1 MAYTTDTFGAS
12 GEYTITYPDKRV
24 FAFSPYKCVVTG
36 TAVAQAVVF
45 TFNGKT
51 LTRYTGSDNKVTI
64 NLTKL
69 FQSFFVGV
77 ETGIVP
83 AVVTSTY
90 ANTASKL
97 IALDKVINVKIDT
110 DPTGINLTFDIMYGA
125 LQQGETEPT
134 EETIYRFGS
143 ALPLTITQNSGS
155 WCDYDTGITLLEA
168 DTYGKDIDL
177 QEAYGDNKFGKYRFV
192 HEVGEDFVVTKE
204 ITVVEMPV
212 CPESYYLRWIDRKT
226 PSYKYYN
233 FLLGRNTKA
242 ASNGATFNYNVL
254 ELSATSGLYKNTL
267 QTLEKISTETITLVE
282 PSADLLQQT
291 HIQTIFDSPK
301 VWLYMGSSEWMEVNT
316 SESSFEKIR
325 NDGKKEIQVNIILP
339 QKYNIRL

>member
-1 MAYTTDTFGAS
+1 MSRTSTFGNNS
-12 GEYTITYPDKRV
+12 VTYPDKRV
-24 FAFSPYKCVVTG
+24 FAFSPYKCIVTG
-36 TAVAQAVVF
+36 TTPQQEVVF
-45 TFNGKT
+45 TFNGKK

-64 NLTKL
+64 SLTRL

-77 ETGIVP
+77 ETGNV
-83 AVVTSTY
+83 ADVVSSTY

-97 IALDKVINVKIDT
+97 IQLDKTINVAIAASSHNM
-110 DPTGINLTFDIMYGA
+110 IFDIMYGA

-134 EETIYRFGS
+134 EETIYRFGT
-143 ALPLTITQNSGS
+143 LPLTITQNSGV
-155 WCDYDTGITLLEA
+155 WCDYLSSGFMLENN
-168 DTYGKDIDL
+168 TFGKDIDL

-192 HEVGEDFVVTKE
+192 HQVGEAFVTTKE

-226 PSYKYYN
+226 SSYKYYN
-233 FLLGRNTKA
+233 FLLGKNNKA
-242 ASNGATFNYNVL
+242 TANGATFNYNVL
-254 ELSATSGLYKNTL
+254 ELDSVDGLYKNSL

>member
-1 MAYTTDTFGAS
+1 MSRTSTFGS
-12 GEYTITYPDKRV
+12 NSVTYPDNRV
-24 FAFSPYKCVVTG
+24 FAFSPYKCIVTG
-36 TAVAQAVVF
+36 TSPQQAVVF

-64 NLTKL
+64 SLTKL

-77 ETGIVP
+77 ETG
-83 AVVTSTY
+83 VVSPRITGKY

-97 IALDKVINVKIDT
+97 IQRNKTINVAI
-110 DPTGINLTFDIMYGA
+110 GASNFNMTFDILYGA

-134 EETIYRFGS
+134 EETIYRFGD
-143 ALPLTITQNSGS
+143 LPLTITQNGGS
-155 WCDYDTGITLLEA
+155 WCAYDWGNVMLEENGF
-168 DTYGKDIDL
+168 GKEIDIQKAYTDNKLGKYFFVSWIGSYVIHRMIEVIDL
-177 QEAYGDNKFGKYRFV
+177 
-192 HEVGEDFVVTKE
+192 
-204 ITVVEMPV
+204 PV

-226 PSYKYYN
+226 SSYKYYN
-233 FLLGRNTKA
+233 FLLGRNTKS

-254 ELSATSGLYKNTL
+254 ELSATNGLYKNSL
-267 QTLEKISTETITLVE
+267 QTLEKISTETITVVE
-282 PSADLLQQT
+282 PSADILQQT
-291 HIQTIFDSPK
+291 HIQSIFDSPK
-301 VWLYMGSSEWMEVNT
+301 VWLYMCSDEWMEVNT

>member
-1 MAYTTDTFGAS
+1 MRGLESFGTNS
-12 GEYTITYPDKRV
+12 VTYPDERV

-36 TAVAQAVVF
+36 TAPQQAVVF

-77 ETGIVP
+77 ETGNVL
-83 AVVTSTY
+83 AHGVGAY

-97 IALDKVINVKIDT
+97 IQLDKTINVAI
-110 DPTGINLTFDIMYGA
+110 GASSHNMVFDIMYGA

-134 EETIYRFGS
+134 TETIYRFGT
-143 ALPLTITQNSGS
+143 LPLTITQNSGV
-155 WCDYDTGITLLEA
+155 WCDYGSTGTMLENN
-168 DTYGKDIDL
+168 TFGKDIDI
-177 QEAYGDNKFGKYRFV
+177 QAAYSDEKYGNYRFV
-192 HEVGEDFVVTKE
+192 HWSDPDFVVTRE
-204 ITVVEMPV
+204 ITVIDKPV

-226 PSYKYYN
+226 NSYKYYN
-233 FLLGRNTKA
+233 FLLGKNNKA
-242 ASNGATFNYNVL
+242 AANGATFNHNVL
-254 ELSATSGLYKNTL
+254 ELDAVNGLYKNSL
-267 QTLEKISTETITLVE
+267 QTLEKLSGETITVVE

-291 HIQTIFDSPK
+291 HIISIFDSPK
-301 VWLYMGSSEWMEVNT
+301 VWLYMGSLEWMEVNT
-316 SESSFEKIR
+316 SESTFEVER
-325 NDGKKEIQVNIILP
+325 NPGKKEIQVNIILP

>member
-1 MAYTTDTFGAS
+1 MSRTSSFGANS
-12 GEYTITYPDKRV
+12 VTYPDERV

-36 TAVAQAVVF
+36 TAVSQAVVF

-64 NLTKL
+64 SLQKL
-69 FQSFFVGV
+69 FQSFFYNV
-77 ETGIVP
+77 ETGIVLD
-83 AVVTSTY
+83 AVSGYY
-90 ANTASKL
+90 ANTVSKL
-97 IALDKVINVKIDT
+97 VQTNKIINVAI
-110 DPTGINLTFDIMYGA
+110 GASNFNMTFDILYGA

-134 EETIYRFGS
+134 EETIYRFGT
-143 ALPLTITQNSGS
+143 LPLTITQNIGAFSYWGGGMLEL
-155 WCDYDTGITLLEA
+155 DTF
-168 DTYGKDIDL
+168 GKDIDV
-177 QEAYGDNKFGKYRFV
+177 QAAYADEKPGPYLYV
-192 HEVGEDFVVTKE
+192 HVVGEDIVE
-204 ITVVEMPV
+204 IRRINVVEKPI
-212 CPESYYLRWIDRKT
+212 CQESYYLRWIDRKT
-226 PSYKYYN
+226 SSYKYYN

-267 QTLEKISTETITLVE
+267 QTLEKISTETITVVE

-301 VWLYMGSSEWMEVNT
+301 VWLYMGNSEWMEVNT

>member
-1 MAYTTDTFGAS
+1 MSRIINLGS
-12 GEYTITYPDKRV
+12 GSTIVYPYMRV

-36 TAVAQAVVF
+36 TSIAQKVTF

-51 LTRYTGSDNKVTI
+51 LIRYTGADSKVTI

-90 ANTASKL
+90 ANTASNLVKANKE
-97 IALDKVINVKIDT
+97 IVVIIDGVT
-110 DPTGINLTFDIMYGA
+110 SGVSLYFDILYGA

-134 EETIYRFGS
+134 EETIYRFGT
-143 ALPLTITQNSGS
+143 LPLTITQNIGT
-155 WCDYDTGITLLEA
+155 WCDYASTGIMLENN
-168 DTYGKDIDL
+168 TFGKDIDL
-177 QEAYGDNKFGKYRFV
+177 QEAYGDNKFGNYRFV
-192 HEVGEDFVVTKE
+192 HGTNPDFVVTRE
-204 ITVVEMPV
+204 IAVIDKPV

-226 PSYKYYN
+226 SSYKYYN
-233 FLLGRNTKA
+233 FLLGKNNKSTA
-242 ASNGATFNYNVL
+242 NGATFNYNVL
-254 ELSATSGLYKNTL
+254 ELDSVDGLYKNSL

-282 PSADLLQQT
+282 PSADLLQQS
-291 HIQTIFDSPK
+291 HIISIFDSPK
-301 VWLYMGSSEWMEVNT
+301 VWLYMGSNKWMEVNT
-316 SESSFEKIR
+316 SESTFEVER
-325 NDGKKEIQVNIILP
+325 NPGKKEIQVNIILP

>member
-1 MAYTTDTFGAS
+1 MSRTSAFGS
-12 GEYTITYPDKRV
+12 NSVTYPDNRV
-24 FAFSPYKCVVTG
+24 FAFSPYKCIVTG
-36 TAVAQAVVF
+36 TAPQQAVVF

-64 NLTKL
+64 SLTRL

-77 ETGIVP
+77 EIGIVDMTIVEGGYGN
-83 AVVTSTY
+83 A
-90 ANTASKL
+90 ASKL

-110 DPTGINLTFDIMYGA
+110 DPTGYNMTFDILYGA
-125 LQQGETEPT
+125 LQQGEAEES
-134 EETIYRFGS
+134 EETIYFFKKS
-143 ALPLTITQNSGS
+143 DNSLLP
-155 WCDYDTGITLLEA
+155 ITLTHFIGGSIGTDVILSSYL
-168 DTYGKDIDL
+168 TNNPSVRHYGFLLGGTLI
-177 QEAYGDNKFGKYRFV
+177 YKYNL
-192 HEVGEDFVVTKE
+192 
-204 ITVVEMPV
+204 IEMPV

-226 PSYKYYN
+226 SSYKYYN
-233 FLLGRNTKA
+233 FLLGKNNKA
-242 ASNGATFNYNVL
+242 TANGATFNYNVL
-254 ELSATSGLYKNTL
+254 ELDSVDGLYKNSL

-301 VWLYMGSSEWMEVNT
+301 VWLYMGSDEWMEVNT

>member
-1 MAYTTDTFGAS
+1 MSRTSTFGS
-12 GEYTITYPDKRV
+12 NTVTYPDKRV

-36 TAVAQAVVF
+36 TAPQQAVVF

-64 NLTKL
+64 NLTRL

-77 ETGIVP
+77 EIGIVDMTIFEGNSN
-83 AVVTSTY
+83 A
-90 ANTASKL
+90 ASKL
-97 IALDKVINVKIDT
+97 IQLDKTINVAI
-110 DPTGINLTFDIMYGA
+110 GASSHNMVFDILYGA
-125 LQQGETEPT
+125 LQQGEAEES
-134 EETIYRFGS
+134 EETIYFFKNS
-143 ALPLTITQNSGS
+143 DNSLLP
-155 WCDYDTGITLLEA
+155 ITLTHFIGNSIGTDMILSSYL
-168 DTYGKDIDL
+168 TNNPSVRQYGFLLGETLI
-177 QEAYGDNKFGKYRFV
+177 YKYNL
-192 HEVGEDFVVTKE
+192 
-204 ITVVEMPV
+204 IEMPV

-226 PSYKYYN
+226 SSYKYYN
-233 FLLGRNTKA
+233 FLLGKNNKSTA
-242 ASNGATFNYNVL
+242 NGATFNYNVL
-254 ELSATSGLYKNTL
+254 ELDSVDGLYKNSL

-282 PSADLLQQT
+282 PSADLLQQK

-301 VWLYMGSSEWMEVNT
+301 VWLYMGSDEWMEVNT

>member
-1 MAYTTDTFGAS
+1 MSRTSTFGS
-12 GEYTITYPDKRV
+12 NTVTYPDKRV

-36 TAVAQAVVF
+36 TARQQEVVF

-51 LTRYTGSDNKVTI
+51 LKRYTGSDNKVTI
-64 NLTKL
+64 NLTRL

-77 ETGIVP
+77 EIGIVDM
-83 AVVTSTY
+83 TIFEGN
-90 ANTASKL
+90 ANAASKL
-97 IALDKVINVKIDT
+97 IQLNKTIEVAIGASSHNM
-110 DPTGINLTFDIMYGA
+110 TFDILYGA
-125 LQQGETEPT
+125 LQQGEAEES
-134 EETIYRFGS
+134 EETIYFFKNS
-143 ALPLTITQNSGS
+143 DNSLLP
-155 WCDYDTGITLLEA
+155 ITLTHFIGNSIGTDMILSSYL
-168 DTYGKDIDL
+168 TNNPSVRQYGFLLGETLI
-177 QEAYGDNKFGKYRFV
+177 FKYNL
-192 HEVGEDFVVTKE
+192 
-204 ITVVEMPV
+204 IEMPV

-226 PSYKYYN
+226 SSYKYYN
-233 FLLGRNTKA
+233 FLLGKNNKA
-242 ASNGATFNYNVL
+242 TANGATFNYNVL
-254 ELSATSGLYKNTL
+254 ELDSVDGLYKNSL

-301 VWLYMGSSEWMEVNT
+301 VWLYMGSDEWMEVNT

>member
-1 MAYTTDTFGAS
+1 MSRTSAFGS
-12 GEYTITYPDKRV
+12 NSVTYPDKRV
-24 FAFSPYKCVVTG
+24 FAFSPYKCIVTG
-36 TAVAQAVVF
+36 TARQQEVVF

-51 LTRYTGSDNKVTI
+51 LKRYTGSDNKVTI
-64 NLTKL
+64 NLTRL

-77 ETGIVP
+77 ETG
-83 AVVTSTY
+83 VVSPRVTGYY

-97 IALDKVINVKIDT
+97 IQRDKTINVAI
-110 DPTGINLTFDIMYGA
+110 GGNGLMMSFDIMYGA

-134 EETIYRFGS
+134 TENIYRFGT
-143 ALPLTITQNSGS
+143 LPLTVTQNIGERIQ
-155 WCDYDTGITLLEA
+155 YGINTLENV
-168 DTYGKDIDL
+168 TFGKDIDI
-177 QEAYGDNKFGKYRFV
+177 QQAYADNKKTPYLFTSGVNPIIINKTINV
-192 HEVGEDFVVTKE
+192 IDK
-204 ITVVEMPV
+204 PV

-226 PSYKYYN
+226 SSYKYYN
-233 FLLGRNTKA
+233 FLLGKNNKA
-242 ASNGATFNYNVL
+242 TANGATFNYNVL
-254 ELSATSGLYKNTL
+254 ELDSVDGLYKNSL

-282 PSADLLQQT
+282 PSADLLQQE

-301 VWLYMGSSEWMEVNT
+301 VWLYMGSDEWMEVNT

>member
-1 MAYTTDTFGAS
+1 MSRTSAFGS
-12 GEYTITYPDKRV
+12 NSVTYPDKRV

-36 TAVAQAVVF
+36 TAPQQSVVF

-97 IALDKVINVKIDT
+97 IALDKTINVAI
-110 DPTGINLTFDIMYGA
+110 GANNHNMVFDIMYGA

-134 EETIYRFGS
+134 EETIYRFGT
-143 ALPLTITQNSGS
+143 LPLTITQNSGV
-155 WCDYDTGITLLEA
+155 WCDYASAGFMLENN
-168 DTYGKDIDL
+168 TFGKDIDI
-177 QEAYGDNKFGKYRFV
+177 QEAYSDEKYGNYRFV
-192 HEVGEDFVVTKE
+192 HVIDPDIVVTKE
-204 ITVVEMPV
+204 ITVIDKPV

-226 PSYKYYN
+226 SSYKYYN
-233 FLLGRNTKA
+233 FLLGKNNKSTA
-242 ASNGATFNYNVL
+242 NGATFNYNVL
-254 ELSATSGLYKNTL
+254 ELDSVDGLYKNSL
-267 QTLEKISTETITLVE
+267 QTLEKISTETITVVE
-282 PSADLLQQT
+282 PSADILQQT
-291 HIQTIFDSPK
+291 HIQSIFDSPK
-301 VWLYMGSSEWMEVNT
+301 VWLYMGNSEWMEVNT

-325 NDGKKEIQVNIILP
+325 NDGKKEIQINIILP

>member
-1 MAYTTDTFGAS
+1 MSRTSSFGANS
-12 GEYTITYPDKRV
+12 VTYPDERV

-69 FQSFFVGV
+69 FQSYFVGV
-77 ETGIVP
+77 ETGDVA
-83 AVVTSTY
+83 AVVSSTY

-97 IALDKVINVKIDT
+97 IQLDKTINVAI
-110 DPTGINLTFDIMYGA
+110 GASSHNMVFDILYGA

-134 EETIYRFGS
+134 TETIYRFGT
-143 ALPLTITQNSGS
+143 LPLTITQNNGV
-155 WCDYDTGITLLEA
+155 WCDYGSTGNMLENN
-168 DTYGKDIDL
+168 TFGKDIDI
-177 QEAYGDNKFGKYRFV
+177 QEAYSDEKYGKYRFV
-192 HEVGEDFVVTKE
+192 HGTNPDFVVTRE
-204 ITVVEMPV
+204 ITVVDMAV

-226 PSYKYYN
+226 SSYKYYN

-254 ELSATSGLYKNTL
+254 ELSATNGLYKNTL
-267 QTLEKISTETITLVE
+267 QTLEKISTETITVVE

-291 HIQTIFDSPK
+291 HIQSIFDSPK
-301 VWLYMGSSEWMEVNT
+301 VWLYMGNSEWMEVNT

>member
-1 MAYTTDTFGAS
+1 MSRTSAFGS
-12 GEYTITYPDKRV
+12 NLVTYPDKRV
-24 FAFSPYKCVVTG
+24 FAFSPYKCIVTG
-36 TAVAQAVVF
+36 TARQQAVVF

-51 LTRYTGSDNKVTI
+51 LKRYTGSDNKVTI
-64 NLTKL
+64 SLTRL

-77 ETGIVP
+77 ETG
-83 AVVTSTY
+83 VVSPRVTGKY

-97 IALDKVINVKIDT
+97 IQRHKKINVAI
-110 DPTGINLTFDIMYGA
+110 GANSLNMSFDIMYGA

-155 WCDYDTGITLLEA
+155 WCDYDRRRTILEEF
-168 DTYGKDIDL
+168 TYGKDIDL
-177 QEAYGDNKFGKYRFV
+177 QEAYGDNKFGKYCFA
-192 HEVGEDFVVTKE
+192 HKVGEDFVTTKK

-226 PSYKYYN
+226 SSYKYYN
-233 FLLGRNTKA
+233 FLLGKNNKA
-242 ASNGATFNYNVL
+242 TANGATFNYNVL
-254 ELSATSGLYKNTL
+254 ELDSVDGLYKNSL

>member
-1 MAYTTDTFGAS
+1 MSRTNTFGATN
-12 GEYTITYPDKRV
+12 EYSVTYPDERV

-36 TAVAQAVVF
+36 TAVSQAVVF

-51 LTRYTGSDNKVTI
+51 LTRYTGSDKKVTI
-64 NLTKL
+64 SLTKL

-77 ETGIVP
+77 EIGIVDMTIIESYKN
-83 AVVTSTY
+83 A
-90 ANTASKL
+90 ASKL
-97 IALDKVINVKIDT
+97 IALNKIINVAIGVD
-110 DPTGINLTFDIMYGA
+110 DFDMTFDILFGA
-125 LQQGETEPT
+125 LQQGEAEES
-134 EETIYRFGS
+134 EETIYFFKNS
-143 ALPLTITQNSGS
+143 DNSLLP
-155 WCDYDTGITLLEA
+155 ITLTTFIGNSIGTDVILSSYLTDNPSVRQYGFLLGETLIF
-168 DTYGKDIDL
+168 TYNLI
-177 QEAYGDNKFGKYRFV
+177 
-192 HEVGEDFVVTKE
+192 
-204 ITVVEMPV
+204 EMSV

-226 PSYKYYN
+226 SSYKYYN

-254 ELSATSGLYKNTL
+254 ELSATSGLYKNTM
-267 QTLEKISTETITLVE
+267 QTIEKISTETITVVE

-301 VWLYMGSSEWMEVNT
+301 VWLYMGNSEWMEVNT

>member
-1 MAYTTDTFGAS
+1 MSRTSAFGS
-12 GEYTITYPDKRV
+12 NLVTYPDKRV
-24 FAFSPYKCVVTG
+24 FAFSPYKCIVTG
-36 TAVAQAVVF
+36 TARQQAVVF

-51 LTRYTGSDNKVTI
+51 LKRYTGSDNKVTI
-64 NLTKL
+64 SLTRL

-77 ETGIVP
+77 ETG
-83 AVVTSTY
+83 VVSPRVTGKY

-97 IALDKVINVKIDT
+97 IQRNKTINVAI
-110 DPTGINLTFDIMYGA
+110 GASSHNMIFDIMYGA

-155 WCDYDTGITLLEA
+155 WCDYDRGRKILEEF
-168 DTYGKDIDL
+168 TYGKDIDL
-177 QEAYGDNKFGKYRFV
+177 QAAYGDNKFGKYRFV
-192 HEVGEDFVVTKE
+192 HQVGGAFVTTKE

-226 PSYKYYN
+226 SSYKYYN
-233 FLLGRNTKA
+233 FLLGKNNKA
-242 ASNGATFNYNVL
+242 TANGATFNYNVL
-254 ELSATSGLYKNTL
+254 ELDSVDGLYKNSL

>member
-1 MAYTTDTFGAS
+1 MSRTSAFGS
-12 GEYTITYPDKRV
+12 NSVTYPDKRV

-36 TAVAQAVVF
+36 TAPQQSVVF

-64 NLTKL
+64 SLTRL

-77 ETGIVP
+77 ETGNV
-83 AVVTSTY
+83 ADVVSSTY
-90 ANTASKL
+90 ANAASKL
-97 IALDKVINVKIDT
+97 IQLDKTINVAI
-110 DPTGINLTFDIMYGA
+110 GANSHNMIFDIMYGA
-125 LQQGETEPT
+125 LQQGETEPA

-155 WCDYDTGITLLEA
+155 WCDYDTGNTLLEA

-192 HEVGEDFVVTKE
+192 HEVGEAFVITKE
-204 ITVVEMPV
+204 ITVIEMPV

-226 PSYKYYN
+226 SSYKYYN

>member
-1 MAYTTDTFGAS
+1 MSRTSTFGS
-12 GEYTITYPDKRV
+12 NTVTYPDKRV
-24 FAFSPYKCVVTG
+24 FAFSPYKCIVTG
-36 TAVAQAVVF
+36 TARQQEVVF
-45 TFNGKT
+45 TFNGKK

-64 NLTKL
+64 SLTRL

-77 ETGIVP
+77 ETG
-83 AVVTSTY
+83 VVSPRVTGYY

-97 IALDKVINVKIDT
+97 IQRNKTINVAI
-110 DPTGINLTFDIMYGA
+110 GANRLIMSFDIMYGA

-155 WCDYDTGITLLEA
+155 WCECDYESTGIMLENN
-168 DTYGKDIDL
+168 TFGKDIDL
-177 QEAYGDNKFGKYRFV
+177 QETYGYNIGKYRFV
-192 HEVGEDFVVTKE
+192 HQVGEAFVTTKE
-204 ITVVEMPV
+204 ITVIDKPV

-226 PSYKYYN
+226 SSYKYYN
-233 FLLGRNTKA
+233 FLLGKNNKSTA
-242 ASNGATFNYNVL
+242 NGATFNYNVL
-254 ELSATSGLYKNTL
+254 ELDSVDGLYKNSL

-282 PSADLLQQT
+282 PSADLLQQE
-291 HIQTIFDSPK
+291 HIISIFDSPK
-301 VWLYMGSSEWMEVNT
+301 VWLYMGSDEWMEVNT

>member
-1 MAYTTDTFGAS
+1 MSRTSTFGS
-12 GEYTITYPDKRV
+12 NSVTYPDNRV
-24 FAFSPYKCVVTG
+24 FAFSPYKCIVTG
-36 TAVAQAVVF
+36 TAPQQAVVF

-64 NLTKL
+64 SLTRL

-77 ETGIVP
+77 ETG
-83 AVVTSTY
+83 VVSPRVTGKY

-97 IALDKVINVKIDT
+97 IQRDKKINVAI
-110 DPTGINLTFDIMYGA
+110 GANNHNMSFDIMYGA

-155 WCDYDTGITLLEA
+155 WCDYESTGFILENN
-168 DTYGKDIDL
+168 TFGKDIDL

-192 HEVGEDFVVTKE
+192 HQVGEAYVVIKE

-226 PSYKYYN
+226 SSYKYYN
-233 FLLGRNTKA
+233 FLLGKNNKA
-242 ASNGATFNYNVL
+242 TANGATFNYNVL
-254 ELSATSGLYKNTL
+254 ELDSVDGLYKNSL
-267 QTLEKISTETITLVE
+267 QTLEKISTETITVVE
-282 PSADLLQQT
+282 PSADLLQQE
-291 HIQTIFDSPK
+291 HIISIFDSPK

>member
-1 MAYTTDTFGAS
+1 MSRTSAFGS
-12 GEYTITYPDKRV
+12 NSVTYPDKRV

-36 TAVAQAVVF
+36 TAPQQAVVF

-64 NLTKL
+64 SLTRL

-77 ETGIVP
+77 ETGNV
-83 AVVTSTY
+83 ADVVSSTY

-97 IALDKVINVKIDT
+97 IQLDKTINVAI
-110 DPTGINLTFDIMYGA
+110 GANNHNMVFDIMYGA

-134 EETIYRFGS
+134 EETIYRFGT
-143 ALPLTITQNSGS
+143 LPLTITQNNGV
-155 WCDYDTGITLLEA
+155 WCDYASAGFMLENN
-168 DTYGKDIDL
+168 TFGKDIDL
-177 QEAYGDNKFGKYRFV
+177 QEAYGDNKFGNYRFV
-192 HEVGEDFVVTKE
+192 HGTGPDFVVTRE
-204 ITVVEMPV
+204 IAVIDKPV

-226 PSYKYYN
+226 SSYKYYN

-254 ELSATSGLYKNTL
+254 ELSATSGLYKNAL

-301 VWLYMGSSEWMEVNT
+301 VWLYMGNSEWMEVNT

-325 NDGKKEIQVNIILP
+325 NDGKKEIQINIILP